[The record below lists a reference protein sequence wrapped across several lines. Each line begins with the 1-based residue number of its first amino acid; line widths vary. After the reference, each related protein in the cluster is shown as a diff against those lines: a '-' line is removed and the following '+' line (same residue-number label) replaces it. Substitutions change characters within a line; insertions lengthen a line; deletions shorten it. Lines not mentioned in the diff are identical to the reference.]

1 MNMDDCLKLVWRD
14 LLHKHREC
22 ARKGNDEERK
32 RVFKMID
39 ELEAIYPQ
47 LGDW

>member
-1 MNMDDCLKLVWRD
+1 MEFNDCLKLVWLD

-22 ARKGNDEERK
+22 ARNRDETERE
-32 RVFKMID
+32 RIFNMID

-47 LGDW
+47 LSDW